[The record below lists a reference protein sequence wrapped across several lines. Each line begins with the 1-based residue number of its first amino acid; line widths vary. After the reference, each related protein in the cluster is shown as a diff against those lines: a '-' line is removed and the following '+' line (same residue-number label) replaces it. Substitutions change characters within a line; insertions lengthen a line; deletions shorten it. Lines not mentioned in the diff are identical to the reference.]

1 MEKNNMKKSIY
12 KLSLVL
18 SLALASVSCDFDT
31 DLAQNTDTANAYKTV
46 QDVSNGTVGAYQA
59 LAYYP
64 FLGNYAVAFGDFAG
78 GLANGSSSS
87 GHFYAVSEW
96 TVSDT
101 DAEMEGIWDY
111 GFKVVD
117 RAVRTIN
124 GGETLLSANPD
135 MGSSDKATIYYN
147 LSQCHALRALAYFTM
162 AQYFCYPYSA
172 GTASKGLPLVK
183 DKPVEAFANAT
194 RASLGDTYAFMLE
207 DISKALEYS
216 ELAGSP
222 SLQYFY
228 MNTAAIYALK
238 ARVSLYMG
246 LYDDAEVAAKKAI
259 ELKNKGNA
267 TYTDLTPTDETY
279 LNMWASLSITDEDIF
294 TLSKTENDNLSANA
308 LNTLYGSYNGKV
320 SNYART
326 FFEDTDVRAQ
336 LIGTVDSN
344 SGSCMK
350 WQGLEASQA
359 TSNIPIFRK
368 SEMALIVAECEA
380 RAGHINEA
388 QKYLGYTA
396 KRDKQ
401 YAAEDGSCDLSKLP
415 ADKESLLDFIW
426 KENTREFFGE
436 GHFFAEARRLGKTVT
451 VMGGR
456 CTTFRPAKFVFPIP
470 SAEINAGFLKDQNT
484 GWEDSLPEA
493 DS

>member
-1 MEKNNMKKSIY
+1 MKKAIY
-12 KLSLVL
+12 KLTLG
-18 SLALASVSCDFDT
+18 LALALSFVSCDFDT
-31 DLAQNTDTANAYKTV
+31 DLAQNTDTADAFNNV
-46 QDVSNGTVGAYQA
+46 QDVSNGMIGAYQA

-87 GHFYAVSEW
+87 GHFYTVSEW
-96 TVSDT
+96 NVSDT
-101 DAEMEGIWDY
+101 DSEMEYIWAY

-117 RAVRTIN
+117 RTVRTIQ
-124 GGETLLSANPD
+124 GGKALLAADPEMSE
-135 MGSSDKATIYYN
+135 SDQATIYYD
-147 LSQCHALRALAYFTM
+147 LSQCHAMRALAYFTM
-162 AQYFCYPYSA
+162 AQYFCYPYAA
-172 GTASKGLPLVK
+172 GTECKGLPLVK
-183 DKPVEAFANAT
+183 DAPVEAFANAT
-194 RASLGDTYAFMLE
+194 RASLGDTYDFILE
-207 DISKALEYS
+207 DIDQALAYN

-222 SLQYFY
+222 SLEYFY
-228 MNTAAIYALK
+228 MNSAAIYALK

-246 LYDDAEVAAKKAI
+246 KYSDAEAAAKTAI
-259 ELKNKGNA
+259 ELKGKGNG
-267 TYTDLTPTDETY
+267 TYTDLAPSDETY

-308 LNTLYGSYNGKV
+308 LNTLYGSYYGKV

-326 FFEDTDVRAQ
+326 FFSATDIRAQ
-336 LIGTVDSN
+336 LIGAVDGN

-380 RAGHINEA
+380 RAGNIDEA
-388 QKYLGYTA
+388 KKYVGYTA
-396 KRDKQ
+396 KRDTQ

-415 ADKESLLDFIW
+415 SDKDAMLEFIW

-436 GHFFAEARRLGKTVT
+436 GHFYAEARRLDKTIT
-451 VMGGR
+451 VMAGK

-470 SAEINAGFLKDQNT
+470 AAEINAGFMKDQND
-484 GWEDSLPEA
+484 GWEDALPEA

>member
-1 MEKNNMKKSIY
+1 MKKTRYSLSI
-12 KLSLVL
+12 VL
-18 SLALASVSCDFDT
+18 SLALAFVSCDFDT

-64 FLGNYAVAFGDFAG
+64 FLGNYAVAYGDFAG

-96 TVSDT
+96 TVSDN
-101 DAEMEGIWDY
+101 DAEMEGIWTY

-124 GGETLLSANPD
+124 GGEALLKADAEMSTD
-135 MGSSDKATIYYN
+135 DKATVYYN

-172 GTASKGLPLVK
+172 GADKKGLPIVK
-183 DKPVEAFANAT
+183 DAPVEAFTNVT
-194 RASLGDTYAFMLE
+194 RASLGDTYAFMLD
-207 DISKALEYS
+207 DISKALEYD

-222 SLQYFY
+222 SPQYFY

-246 LYDDAEVAAKKAI
+246 RYDDAEEAAKTAVT
-259 ELKNKGNA
+259 LKNKGNA
-267 TYTDLTPTDETY
+267 TYTDLAPANETY
-279 LNMWASLSITDEDIF
+279 LTMWASLSITDEDIF
-294 TLSKTENDNLSANA
+294 TLSKTADDNLSANA
-308 LNTLYGSYNGKV
+308 LNTLYGSYYGKV
-320 SNYART
+320 SNYARS
-326 FFEDTDVRAQ
+326 FFQPTDIRAQ
-336 LIGTVDSN
+336 LIGTVDGN
-344 SGSCMK
+344 AGSCMK

-368 SEMALIVAECEA
+368 SEMALIIAECEA
-380 RAGHINEA
+380 RAGHLDEA
-388 QKYLGYTA
+388 RKYLGFTA
-396 KRDKQ
+396 KRDTQ

-415 ADKESLLDFIW
+415 SDKDALLDFIW
-426 KENTREFFGE
+426 KETAREFLGE
-436 GHFFAEARRLGKTVT
+436 GHFLSEARRLDKTVT

-470 SAEINAGFLKDQNT
+470 SAEINSGFMKEQNT
-484 GWEDSLPEA
+484 GWEDALPEA
-493 DS
+493 GS